1 MKTNIKIFLLCP
13 VPDDQKPINEFI
25 GLKENLLTS
34 WTTLSQKNY
43 KKKLTIFFRNIFIVV
58 SLITCYQ
65 IINNTIEVQ
74 T

>member
-43 KKKLTIFFRNIFIVV
+43 KKK
-58 SLITCYQ
+58 
-65 IINNTIEVQ
+65 INNFFSKHFYSCKFNNMLSNN
-74 T
+74 